1 MRWDTVRNDFPILH
15 QMVRGHP
22 LVYLDNAATT
32 QKPLH
37 VIEAMCRYYETD
49 NSNVHRGLHE
59 LSHRATV
66 AYEAARDK
74 VATFLN
80 ARRREEIVFTRG
92 ATEAINLVAR
102 SWGDANINPGD
113 TILLTEMEHHSN
125 LVPWQMLAER
135 RGARIAYIP
144 VTGFDGLLNL
154 DSLDKILRGSVKLFA
169 CTHVSNVFGT
179 INPVVDM
186 VRRARHHGITTLIDA
201 AQSAGHMPLDLAEL
215 DCDFLVCSGHKMAG
229 PTGIGVLYGRFEI
242 LEKMAPFHGG
252 GEMIDQVTFE
262 RTTFKAPPMR
272 FEAGTPPIAGAIGLA
287 AAIEYIEAL
296 GREMIARHDASLGAL
311 ARRGLSEIGGVR
323 LLGPAQGGTGVVS
336 FAIDDVHA
344 HDLVTFADQAGVALR
359 GGHHCTMPLH
369 KKLGLASSSRASFY
383 VYNTHAEV
391 ERFLECVEDAIGFFG
406 GR

>member
-1 MRWDTVRNDFPILH
+1 
-15 QMVRGHP
+15 
-22 LVYLDNAATT
+22 
-32 QKPLH
+32 
-37 VIEAMCRYYETD
+37 
-49 NSNVHRGLHE
+49 
-59 LSHRATV
+59 
-66 AYEAARDK
+66 
-74 VATFLN
+74 
-80 ARRREEIVFTRG
+80 
-92 ATEAINLVAR
+92 
-102 SWGDANINPGD
+102 
-113 TILLTEMEHHSN
+113 MEHHSN
-125 LVPWQMLAER
+125 LVPWQMLAGR
-135 RGARIAYIP
+135 RGARITYLP

-154 DSLDKILRGSVKLFA
+154 DSLDKILHGPVKLLA

-179 INPVVDM
+179 INPVIEM

-201 AQSAGHMPLDLAEL
+201 AQSAGHMPVDVAEL

-229 PTGIGVLYGRFEI
+229 PTGIGVLFGRFEI

-252 GEMIDQVTFE
+252 GEMIDQVSFD

-272 FEAGTPPIAGAIGLA
+272 FEAGTPSIADAIGLA

-311 ARRGLSEIGGVR
+311 ARRGLSEIAGVR

-369 KKLGLASSSRASFY
+369 KKLGLTSSSRASFY